1 MLPTF
6 LISLNSVLIIITI
19 IIIGIIIGKSKAV
32 SDHFINDLS
41 TIVVNVALPVSV
53 FISAQKY
60 INRQN
65 FHILLIGVILSLIA
79 IGLCFLIAIPVGH
92 LLHLNKDRRS
102 IFLNGFVNANTLFV
116 GLPLNLALFG
126 SKSLPYFLAYFVANT
141 ITTWAVG
148 VKLIYKDGPQTTDT
162 VKLPL
167 WRRTLNLLT
176 PPMWGFVIGII
187 FFFIN
192 IKLPVNGF
200 LYQGLNY
207 VANVVTPLSLIFI
220 GLQLAK
226 TQLSHLKME
235 KVDIFAQIGKFVIT
249 PLMMAVVLWINQLT
263 GLFTL
268 PDLLVKTLMIQSI
281 TPMLTVLPM
290 LAEQNDMDVDFS
302 TRILTESIFIFPF
315 AVVIIMLLV

>member
-1 MLPTF
+1 
-6 LISLNSVLIIITI
+6 
-19 IIIGIIIGKSKAV
+19 
-32 SDHFINDLS
+32 
-41 TIVVNVALPVSV
+41 
-53 FISAQKY
+53 
-60 INRQN
+60 
-65 FHILLIGVILSLIA
+65 LSLIA
-79 IGLCFLIAIPVGH
+79 IGLCFLVAIPTGR
-92 LLHLNKDRRS
+92 LLHLNKDRHS

-148 VKLIYKDGPQTTDT
+148 VKLIYKDGPQNTSA
-162 VKLPL
+162 VQLPL
-167 WRRTLNLLT
+167 WRRIINLLT

-235 KVDIFAQIGKFVIT
+235 KVDIFAQLGKFVIT
-249 PLMMAVVLWINQLT
+249 PLTMAIVLWMNQLV

-315 AVVIIMLLV
+315 AVVIIMLFI